1 MINWISSEDEKD
13 VRKVDYNNLCRIIS
27 FLKTQNSDDEMV
39 RYVCQIFDEYNDV
52 LSREPMLLRDSL
64 NSIFGDEFKIDG
76 DLEQSDVII
85 SPSDLNAYYTIK
97 ALNKDKKNLAT
108 VCFDMHSDTYDYN
121 DFLWKGNSF
130 SRLMNEGYINHY
142 IVIGVPK
149 EKRENCLS
157 DTNEELRERVH
168 LIDKDELFATLNSID
183 CDNIFVSIDADCF
196 DCRRSKYTSV
206 EYSPSTILNYVSHID
221 SIDSDNYVQKIHD
234 CVHVKNDLGY
244 SNYFHTGENDLTDED
259 VIKTVDNILLY
270 CEITCKQLG
279 LTPNSPYYE
288 IMEVS
293 GYDYDNLTA
302 KLVVRLI
309 DGLALKEVKSN
320 EKGRVLKK
328 S

>member
-1 MINWISSEDEKD
+1 MINWISSEDEKN
-13 VRKVDYNNLCRIIS
+13 VRRVDYNNLCRIAS
-27 FLKTQNSDDEMV
+27 FLKTQNSEDEMV
-39 RYVCQIFDEYNDV
+39 RYVCQIFDEYSDV
-52 LSREPMLLRDSL
+52 LSKEPMLLRDSL
-64 NSIFGDEFKIDG
+64 NSVFGDEFKIDG

-85 SPSDLNAYYTIK
+85 SPSDLNAYFTIK
-97 ALNKDKKNLAT
+97 TLNKDKKNLAT

-149 EKRENCLS
+149 EKRENCLN

-168 LIDKDELFATLNSID
+168 LIDKNELFKTLNSID
-183 CDNIFVSIDADCF
+183 CDNIFISIDADCF

-221 SIDSDNYVQKIHD
+221 SIDSNNYIQKIHD
-234 CVHVKNDLGY
+234 CVHVKNALGY

-259 VIKTVDNILLY
+259 VIETVDNISSY
-270 CEITCKQLG
+270 CETTGKQLG
-279 LTPNSPYYE
+279 LTPNGPYYE

-320 EKGRVLKK
+320 EKGRILKK